1 MPNATSTLAASQND
15 SHTHDAATESLK
27 PNKPSDLPIDQSN
40 HESPPN
46 PKPKVSLPVAI
57 GLTLALVI
65 IVREGAFMVCE
76 ALGFNS
82 AANVVG
88 MISLFILLMLW
99 RFTVGLPEWI
109 TEASNT
115 LLVDSGFAFL
125 PVSAG
130 AGLLIFGLGDE
141 LWAILLIIVLS
152 TVIPLWGLAKLSN
165 AWLGDSPNTN
175 LTPATDKKDSISSNP
190 SNTHRNKDAD

>member
-130 AGLLIFGLGDE
+130 AG
-141 LWAILLIIVLS
+141 
-152 TVIPLWGLAKLSN
+152 
-165 AWLGDSPNTN
+165 
-175 LTPATDKKDSISSNP
+175 
-190 SNTHRNKDAD
+190 